1 MELGVGRSD
10 GLVKVVPHAVLVDIR
25 CLFGQL
31 VRDQVNQVLHE
42 VALGH
47 EEVLA
52 DVGAVLLQ
60 LVLGEEDVEELLVG
74 LLVGRLHPLLQ
85 LVYVKVVLLSLKWRL
100 QTNIEDPV
108 VFVAAAADKI
118 HCLACLQ
125 NLVRQVVCQEGR
137 NHDII
142 EAVLL
147 GPELVVA
154 HIRVRLDEKLLKRV
168 VDLSRHHP
176 NFNHRQD
183 RR

>member
-1 MELGVGRSD
+1 M
-10 GLVKVVPHAVLVDIR
+10 LVDIR
-25 CLFGQL
+25 GGLGKFISE
-31 VRDQVNQVLHE
+31 QVNKVLHK
-42 VALGH
+42 VTLGH

-74 LLVGRLHPLLQ
+74 LLVGRLYPLLQ
-85 LVYVKVVLLSLKWRL
+85 LVYVKVVLLCLEWRL
-100 QTNIEDPV
+100 QTDIEDPV
-108 VFVAAAADKI
+108 VFVAAAADEI

-125 NLVRQVVCQEGR
+125 DLVCQVVCQEGR

-147 GPELVVA
+147 GPEFVVA
-154 HIRVRLDEKLLKRV
+154 HIRVCLDEKLLKRV

-176 NFNHRQD
+176 DFDHRQD